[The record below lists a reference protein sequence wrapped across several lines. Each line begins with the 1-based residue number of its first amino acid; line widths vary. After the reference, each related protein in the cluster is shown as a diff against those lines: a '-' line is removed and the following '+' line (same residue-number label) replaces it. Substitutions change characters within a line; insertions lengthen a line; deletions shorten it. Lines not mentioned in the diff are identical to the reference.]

1 MKANYQAKSK
11 EQNQALE
18 NQSAT
23 ESNAS
28 QEVKKCSEATSICN
42 NSQNKEI
49 KDLQFQTDS
58 NRKNLLLSTQP
69 TPHKILPLKVDLNR
83 VNAIINHN
91 CSQTDLSDIRVLTDT
106 IKEEINQS
114 AQHMLNAYSM
124 LKKVRDNDLYKALE
138 YKSFQDYVE
147 QELHLDRTTAY
158 KYIKIVESKNFE
170 IIKENSNIGIA
181 KLYIIALLE
190 QSILEKLLST
200 INLQNITV
208 KKGSSGMIVG

>member
-1 MKANYQAKSK
+1 MKYQIIGKNIEVTDAIKAVLEEKLSRMDKYFVIDDSVLCRAVVRAYKVGAKV
-11 EQNQALE
+11 
-18 NQSAT
+18 
-23 ESNAS
+23 
-28 QEVKKCSEATSICN
+28 EV
-42 NSQNKEI
+42 
-49 KDLQFQTDS
+49 
-58 NRKNLLLSTQP
+58 
-69 TPHKILPLKVDLNR
+69 
-83 VNAIINHN
+83 
-91 CSQTDLSDIRVLTDT
+91 T
-106 IKEEINQS
+106 IFTKQMDFRAE
-114 AQHMLNAYSM
+114 
-124 LKKVRDNDLYKALE
+124 VRDNDLYKALE